1 MSSDMSAEVMPS
13 EATVRR
19 THPYRAIAIG
29 ASFGGPEVLQK
40 LLSSLPTSFR
50 WPIFIVQHRSSGRDG
65 AFAQI
70 LAQRCALPVVNAYDK
85 MPIRAGHVYIAP
97 PNYHL
102 LVERHKHLALS
113 VDEKEHFVRP
123 AADVLLQSAAE
134 AYLGQLVAV
143 ILTGANADGAAGL
156 KRVYELGGLTIVQS
170 PESAIAR
177 AMPTAAIAT
186 GCAQHV
192 LEPTAI
198 AAMLRVL

>member
-1 MSSDMSAEVMPS
+1 MLSETTASSE
-13 EATVRR
+13 TTGRR
-19 THPYRAIAIG
+19 AHPYRAIAIG
-29 ASFGGPEVLQK
+29 ASFGGPEVLQT
-40 LLSSLPTSFR
+40 LLAGLPASFR

-85 MPIRAGHVYIAP
+85 MPIRAGHVYVAP

-113 VDEKEHFVRP
+113 VDAKEHFVRP
-123 AADVLLQSAAE
+123 AANILLESAAE

-143 ILTGANADGAAGL
+143 ILTGANADGASGL

-170 PESAIAR
+170 PDSALAR
-177 AMPTAAIAT
+177 AMPEAAIAT

-198 AAMLRVL
+198 AAMLRAL